1 MKKVYTLVI
10 FFSFATC
17 LSVFAQEKKR
27 VGVLPFTNK
36 SGKKYGWLSEGFA
49 STMTEALSQIQSIYL
64 VDRAQV
70 NSVIKKGKYTSDQL
84 FSSQGAYEIGN
95 QLGLDYVILGAFR
108 IQNNNLDAILFLADA
123 KKKGEYIEA
132 CSFNSVKSMASMW
145 QVYEELV
152 ETICKTACF
161 NVTITAEEMKKIK
174 SITGNTQKVS
184 AYEYYIKGR
193 KEHLTFSVKGY
204 EKANAYYDSA
214 LAIDPNYALA
224 YGARGEATAFWGY
237 QKEINAEEFKYMYD
251 NAFKDVQKALTIS
264 GNIGSIHRNMATTY
278 QMLRRFEDAKQ
289 SAKKAIELNG
299 NDAEAWYML
308 WRASDDWNDVNS
320 PSIQK
325 AITISPYLPVANL
338 QLGNQYMDQKQFD
351 KAEEYYKRALTGNDE
366 FELAWANL
374 GNLYVTMKRY
384 EDAVT
389 ALKRAI
395 ELKPQYAYALY
406 SLGLAYWYLENW
418 TEVINAW
425 EECLKV
431 DPNHELAKKWLPA
444 AKEKLTGK

>member
-1 MKKVYTLVI
+1 MKKALI
-10 FFSFATC
+10 FGIILCYAFN
-17 LSVFAQEKKR
+17 LSLFAQEKKR

-36 SGKKYGWLSEGFA
+36 SGKKYAWLSEGFA
-49 STMTEALSQIQSIYL
+49 TTMTEALSQIQSIYL

-84 FSSQGAYEIGN
+84 FTSQGAFEVGKE
-95 QLGLDYVILGAFR
+95 LGLDYVILGAFR
-108 IQNNNLDAILFLADA
+108 VNKGELDAILFLADA
-123 KKKGEYIEA
+123 KKKGEYVEA
-132 CSFNSVKSMASMW
+132 CSENSIKPMTSMW
-145 QVYEELV
+145 QVYEDLV
-152 ETICKTACF
+152 NAVCKTACF
-161 NVTITAEEMKKIK
+161 NVTITADELKKIK

-204 EKANAYYDSA
+204 EKANLYYDSA
-214 LAIDPNYALA
+214 LTVDPNYALA

-237 QKEINAEEFKYMYD
+237 QKEINGEEYKYMYD
-251 NAFKDVQKALTIS
+251 NAYKDVQKAISLS
-264 GNIGSIHRNMATTY
+264 GNIASIQRNMATTY
-278 QMLRRFEDAKQ
+278 QMLRRFDDAKN
-289 SAKKAIELNG
+289 SAQKAIELNG

-308 WRASDDWNDVNS
+308 WRASNDWNDPNS

-338 QLGNQYMDQKQFD
+338 QLGNLYMDNKEYE

-366 FELAWANL
+366 FELAHANM
-374 GNLYVTMKRY
+374 GNLYFVMKRY
-384 EDAVT
+384 DDAT
-389 ALKRAI
+389 ISLKRSI

-406 SLGLAYWYLENW
+406 TLGLVYWYQEKW
-418 TEVINAW
+418 QDVVNAW

-431 DPNHELAKKWLPA
+431 DPNHELAKKWLPSA
-444 AKEKLTGK
+444 REKLSGK

>member
-1 MKKVYTLVI
+1 MTIVI
-10 FFSFATC
+10 L
-17 LSVFAQEKKR
+17 LSLGIGISLTAQEKKR

-36 SGKKYGWLSEGFA
+36 SGKKYGWLPEGFA
-49 STMTEALSQIQSIYL
+49 TTMTEALSQIQSIYL

-70 NSVIKKGKYTSDQL
+70 NSVIKKGKFTSEQL
-84 FSSQGAYEIGN
+84 FSSQGAYEIGK
-95 QLGLDYVILGAFR
+95 QLQLDYVILGAFR
-108 IQNNNLDAILFLADA
+108 VQNNNLDAIMFLADA
-123 KKKGEYIEA
+123 KKKGEYVEA
-132 CSFNSVKSMASMW
+132 CSFNTVKPMASMW

-152 ETICKTACF
+152 ETVCKTACF
-161 NVTITAEEMKKIK
+161 NVTITADELKKIK

-237 QKEINAEEFKYMYD
+237 QKEINAENYKHMYD
-251 NAFKDVQKALTIS
+251 NAYKDVQKALTIS
-264 GNIGSIHRNMATTY
+264 GDIGSIHRNMATTY
-278 QMLRRFEDAKQ
+278 QMLRRFDDAKK
-289 SAKKAIELNG
+289 SAQKAIELNG

-338 QLGNQYMDQKQFD
+338 QLGNQYMDQKNYE
-351 KAEEYYKRALTGNDE
+351 KSEEFYKRALTGNDE

-374 GNLYVTMKRY
+374 GNLYFTMKRY
-384 EDAVT
+384 DDAVV

-406 SLGLAYWYLENW
+406 TLGLVYWYQEKW
-418 TEVINAW
+418 QDVVNAW

-431 DPNHELAKKWLPA
+431 DPNHDQAKQWLPK